1 MCDSES
7 FAPSMSWD
15 RLMAVPASGWGH
27 SCHCDKTDISN
38 HVSLLTKHCTWSLL
52 CCWQIVSLC
61 RDTCGASDWAN
72 CSWCGG
78 GLFTTHSLMIL
89 KYFEVEYF
97 PFYRKSPTEI
107 HKKSFNPSRGLG
119 HNYLQFVKTNNCL
132 QWSCDEFVK
141 SGEQGRNLGAHYFLP
156 SHWSRLC
163 LEGADW
169 LRLGLMSR
177 TQGLV
182 GRKSVMGE

>member
-1 MCDSES
+1 MCDRES
-7 FAPSMSWD
+7 ALARVWVQIGP
-15 RLMAVPASGWGH
+15 MAILVSRRQGH
-27 SCHCDKTDISN
+27 SCHCDKTHIFQSDKTLHLVMLAN
-38 HVSLLTKHCTWSLL
+38 CYF
-52 CCWQIVSLC
+52 LC
-61 RDTCGASDWAN
+61 RDTCGHSARDN
-72 CSWCGG
+72 CIWCGG
-78 GLFTTHSLMIL
+78 YLFTAHSLMIL